1 MFSFDNDCDS
11 SAWHKEI
18 YYLFLDIGIGFT
30 KFLSFFT
37 DYHLGDLKKNS
48 SSFRNIQRSY

>member
-37 DYHLGDLKKNS
+37 DYHLGDLKKK
-48 SSFRNIQRSY
+48 